1 MDAKDFVFNKS
12 KTNCTRPSVHYN
24 KQVCPRLEVHHFNFF
39 ALVFVNYNEKIRSKL
54 FYLRQANCQ
63 HVVLVNEFFFKL

>member
-24 KQVCPRLEVHHFNFF
+24 KQVCPRLEVHHFYFI
-39 ALVFVNYNEKIRSKL
+39 ALVFVKYAASYSIHDKPTASTL
-54 FYLRQANCQ
+54 Y
-63 HVVLVNEFFFKL
+63 